1 MSICTDHRFVR
12 TVVRATM
19 KVLFIGEH
27 GNMPS
32 IRLRL
37 TDCFERYRAAGIQP
51 TLLTSRSDFADRL
64 QLIAAAGRHYVVVL
78 HRTIGFSQLQLRLL
92 RRANP
97 RLIFDFDDALMFR
110 DQKYGQPLRAR
121 TFAKF
126 LRTIESCTAAVAGN
140 EFLACFARGANREV
154 AVLPTPIE
162 VAKYGLK
169 LHRAAQGK
177 TIGWLGLSDGFVYLQ
192 QIAPALRRL
201 SEMFPDLRLKI
212 VSDKPFLFDGVR
224 LDNEVWRAETEQANL
239 AEFDVGI
246 MPLSDSAWTRGKCSY
261 KILQYMGVGTAV
273 VASPVG
279 MNTELIVPGENGY
292 LAATEDDWVNSI
304 ARLLENPELRAQFG
318 KAGRELVE
326 RKYSTAHYA
335 HAYIK
340 LMRAV
345 AQRTG

>member
-1 MSICTDHRFVR
+1 
-12 TVVRATM
+12 M
-19 KVLFIGEH
+19 KVLFIAEH

-51 TLLTSRSDFADRL
+51 TLLTAGSNFADRL
-64 QLIAAAGRHYVVVL
+64 QLITAAGRHDVVVL
-78 HRTIGFSQLQLRLL
+78 HRTTGFSQLQLRLL

-110 DQKYGQPLRAR
+110 DQKYGHPLRAR

-126 LRTIESCTAAVAGN
+126 VRTIGSSSAVVAGN
-140 EFLACFARGANREV
+140 EFLACFARGGDREV
-154 AVLPTPIE
+154 VVLPTPIE
-162 VAKYGLK
+162 VTKCETK
-169 LHRAAQGK
+169 TERAGRGK

-201 SEMFPDLRLKI
+201 SELFPELRLKV
-212 VSDKPFLFDGVR
+212 VSDKPFLLDGVR
-224 LDNEVWRAETEQANL
+224 VDNELWRAETEQVSL

-246 MPLSDSAWTRGKCSY
+246 MPLLDSAWTRGKCSY

-279 MNTELIVPGENGY
+279 MNSEVIVPGENG
-292 LAATEDDWVNSI
+292 LFATSQDDWVNSVGS
-304 ARLLENPELRAQFG
+304 LLENAELRAQFG

-326 RKYSTAHYA
+326 RKYCTEHYA
-335 HAYIK
+335 HAYIE
-340 LMRAV
+340 LMGKV
-345 AQRTG
+345 AQRTR